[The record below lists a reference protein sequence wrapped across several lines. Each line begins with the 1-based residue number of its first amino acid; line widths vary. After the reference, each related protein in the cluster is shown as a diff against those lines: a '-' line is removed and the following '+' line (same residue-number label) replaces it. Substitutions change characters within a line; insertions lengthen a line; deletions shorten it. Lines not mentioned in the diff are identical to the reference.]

1 MKLLKRSNTKT
12 IVWMGMLLAALVL
25 LAFGGT
31 ARPVFAGGGMK
42 DCGPNLSTVYG
53 GDPMELIIEKKSA
66 SGSGSMYNYSGKLS
80 DMPWNSSRDEID
92 IIVIGNGVEDICVN
106 AFKDMTDL
114 ETVFLPKSLKT
125 IGAGAFDGCTKLKK
139 VYYFGTQAEMM
150 SFLTP
155 EKIGEG
161 NNLMIAKTVACNK
174 GEQVVNLT
182 ADDGMPQT
190 SSWSKRFT
198 TLYNTFVIL
207 KNENQLKWTN
217 ESGLAFALDL
227 DKNGNDDLHANFF
240 PASTL
245 IESDQKSNL
254 LGKSHI
260 MKIAAVDPA
269 KLGGLEEDYSYFSA
283 VTFKL
288 PKKFNGDKGKYT
300 IDLTGGSA
308 TIKDYKER
316 MALDETFSGAYN
328 VEHSI
333 KALAFT
339 ATGVNY
345 DIDLD
350 GKADVHFEYTAS
362 GVTITKLS
370 TCSLKTDTTIA
381 LKSATKDSMN
391 AVLYEYYGTV
401 TLKMAAPKPTA
412 KPTPALAP
420 DGTAFGKGASLAAAE
435 AAIAIMPND
444 DDPKGSTYA
453 PIRARS
459 TKQTTKAIYLT
470 WKKASGAKKYVIYG
484 SLCGK
489 KYKMVKVAETSKKK
503 YTVKKIAKKK
513 LKKGK
518 YYKFMIV
525 AVDGAGKVVS
535 TSKIVHAATD
545 GAKYGN
551 YKAITTKA
559 EKLEDKN
566 ELDLEVGKKF
576 KLKGK
581 GVKDPVRTKLKK
593 HRGICYESTNPNVAT
608 VSKNGVVKGISE
620 GKCYVYVYAQNG
632 ICVRIK
638 VEVDEA

>member
-1 MKLLKRSNTKT
+1 
-12 IVWMGMLLAALVL
+12 
-25 LAFGGT
+25 
-31 ARPVFAGGGMK
+31 
-42 DCGPNLSTVYG
+42 
-53 GDPMELIIEKKSA
+53 
-66 SGSGSMYNYSGKLS
+66 
-80 DMPWNSSRDEID
+80 
-92 IIVIGNGVEDICVN
+92 
-106 AFKDMTDL
+106 
-114 ETVFLPKSLKT
+114 
-125 IGAGAFDGCTKLKK
+125 
-139 VYYFGTQAEMM
+139 
-150 SFLTP
+150 
-155 EKIGEG
+155 
-161 NNLMIAKTVACNK
+161 
-174 GEQVVNLT
+174 
-182 ADDGMPQT
+182 
-190 SSWSKRFT
+190 
-198 TLYNTFVIL
+198 
-207 KNENQLKWTN
+207 
-217 ESGLAFALDL
+217 
-227 DKNGNDDLHANFF
+227 
-240 PASTL
+240 
-245 IESDQKSNL
+245 
-254 LGKSHI
+254 
-260 MKIAAVDPA
+260 
-269 KLGGLEEDYSYFSA
+269 
-283 VTFKL
+283 
-288 PKKFNGDKGKYT
+288 
-300 IDLTGGSA
+300 
-308 TIKDYKER
+308 
-316 MALDETFSGAYN
+316 
-328 VEHSI
+328 
-333 KALAFT
+333 
-339 ATGVNY
+339 
-345 DIDLD
+345 
-350 GKADVHFEYTAS
+350 
-362 GVTITKLS
+362 VTITKLS

-435 AAIAIMPND
+435 ADIAIMPND

-453 PIRARS
+453 PLRARS

-518 YYKFMIV
+518 SYKFMIV

-638 VEVDEA
+638 VEVDEE